1 MTDTAL
7 HNELCLHKVR
17 GSTTPCRLNFG
28 HGGSHS
34 AHTFCCDGCG
44 RMRRM
49 SQITARH
56 EEAGWFCFLCVTEG
70 NERSQRM
77 MWEEMAQQ

>member
-17 GSTTPCRLNFG
+17 GGGDCRLNFG

-49 SQITARH
+49 SQIAARH
-56 EEAGWFCFLCVTEG
+56 A
-70 NERSQRM
+70 
-77 MWEEMAQQ
+77 A